1 MSLLQKIK
9 ADQLQFRKGR
19 RTAEATLLTT
29 LIGEAEQIGKND
41 GNRDT
46 TDAEMT
52 ALITKFVKNQ
62 REVIKYID
70 NSEAPATLI
79 AEDEI
84 KLLST
89 YLPQSATR
97 EQIVAAIE
105 TIKGQFPDAQMGVL
119 MKYLKAWCQEHT
131 IGLDGALASSIIKE
145 LQ

>member
-19 RTAEATLLTT
+19 QSIEATLLTT

-41 GNRDT
+41 GNRET

-62 REVIKYID
+62 REVIKYIN
-70 NSEAPATLI
+70 NSTLPASLTAEA
-79 AEDEI
+79 EI
-84 KLLST
+84 KLLSV

-97 EQIVAAIE
+97 AQIVTAVGL
-105 TIKGQFPDAQMGVL
+105 IKSSEPTAQMGVI
-119 MKYLKAWCQEHT
+119 MKQLKVWSETNA
-131 IGLDGALASSIIKE
+131 ISLDGSLASAIIKE
-145 LQ
+145 LS